1 MYYYNICT
9 KKVKQK
15 EPIQEPLNKPVDQ
28 MENLEINIPP
38 KDIKNRSL
46 KGNKNY
52 RKLRKDA
59 KNKHLYEEVVKQLR
73 KEVYNNEN
81 YPVDKHQFD
90 HEIVIDAMQIVE
102 RVFNE
107 PKLGDI
113 KLKCVCEILKPYFLD
128 NVPLIE
134 KFVQLNFDKI
144 IKSNVVRRYG
154 IKIYDLC
161 VNFFWVHQRRSN
173 NINTQ
178 RIKRI
183 DYIVDIKINL

>member
-1 MYYYNICT
+1 MYE
-9 KKVKQK
+9 KVKQK
-15 EPIQEPLNKPVDQ
+15 EPVQEPVNIPV
-28 MENLEINIPP
+28 ETVEPLEMVELNIPP

-59 KNKHLYEEVVKQLR
+59 KNKHLYQEVVKQLK

-161 VNFFWVHQRRSN
+161 VNFFLGSSE
-173 NINTQ
+173 T
-178 RIKRI
+178 K
-183 DYIVDIKINL
+183 